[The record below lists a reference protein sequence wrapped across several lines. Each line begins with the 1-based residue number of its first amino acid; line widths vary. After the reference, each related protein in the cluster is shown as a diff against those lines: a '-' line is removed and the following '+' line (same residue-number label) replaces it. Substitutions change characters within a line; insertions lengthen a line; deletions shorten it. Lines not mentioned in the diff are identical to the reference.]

1 VLRVRSKAHYA
12 TWRGAPPRDRRVERD
27 IDELPDGTLFGVLR
41 RFDVKEPETYIWLE
55 GLDVLRLADAD
66 PRIRTHVAWAL
77 KQPQPV

>member
-1 VLRVRSKAHYA
+1 MDSPYAHVLLDHDSGEPI
-12 TWRGAPPRDRRVERD
+12 GAIRD

-41 RFDVKEPETYIWLE
+41 RFDAKEPETYIWLE

-66 PRIRTHVAWAL
+66 PHVRSHVAWAL